1 MPLRLN
7 ISNGDIYN
15 DGTDAQ
21 VQELQHELSQAQE
34 SNAEMSRTA
43 DSGALKDLQQRLA
56 ETANTVRLL
65 QDKLKEK
72 ESAINKVEQE
82 KSKLE
87 NYTKRSLGTFKDKYM
102 AVLQTLKDEKEDL
115 QKKIRA
121 QVEKSERNQETWHRE
136 ERLISSAMYEHV
148 VRIMDRKIQSQMQ
161 ESSSNSST
169 VTPSA
174 KGGIASGTF
183 MSAQKDSLLAR
194 SASSMGV
201 STPKMNH

>member
-1 MPLRLN
+1 M
-7 ISNGDIYN
+7 
-15 DGTDAQ
+15 
-21 VQELQHELSQAQE
+21 QHELSQAQE